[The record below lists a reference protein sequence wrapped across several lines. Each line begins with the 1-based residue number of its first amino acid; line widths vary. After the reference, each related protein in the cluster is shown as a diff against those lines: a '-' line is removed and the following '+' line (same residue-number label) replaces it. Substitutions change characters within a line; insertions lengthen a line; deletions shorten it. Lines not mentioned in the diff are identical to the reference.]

1 MILQALVD
9 YYEILSQ
16 KGKIAKQGWSKE
28 NVSDRIILDE
38 EGHLTGIISV
48 RNMVRRG
55 KRDVPVDAKM
65 MVPEH
70 AVKTSGVKASFLCD
84 KYTYIFGIIDEDKIK
99 NDVYKQYK
107 NRDDEIVNEKIQ
119 KKIEKETE
127 KAKESFI
134 ASQSLHLSLLEKC
147 KNPIAK
153 AIKKFYVSWDP
164 DKAWDN
170 PVFLKNREEI
180 LSSSNMIFQVDGYDA
195 QDNDEIKRQWDNRE
209 NVGNNVGQC
218 LVTGENNVAIAK
230 THPKIKG
237 VVGSPSM
244 GGSLV
249 SFNTSSLESFGHAG
263 DQGLNAPV
271 SEYAAFAY
279 TTALNELLRKGS
291 SLLCGDTTVVF
302 WAQSGEDT
310 YSQFYS
316 ALMGGNDTNKLS
328 DEDIKSVLE
337 KISKGNPADLNGVE
351 LSPDEPFY
359 VLGLAPNAARLSVR
373 FFWRNTFGIALKNI
387 NAHQE
392 RMKICRPSWEP
403 ETLSLYRLL
412 NASVN
417 PNSKKSNASPL
428 LAGSLL
434 RSILQDSPYPEAMY
448 RQFLLRIKA
457 DSDKIDDKGNKIN
470 LKITYPRAA
479 FIKAYLIKNHE
490 KEWGGEITMKVNEN
504 CNAIPYVLGRLFAV
518 LEGLQQAA
526 NPGINATIKDRYFNA
541 ACATPGT
548 VFPVLLKLSNAHLN
562 KLGKD
567 KKALAITIQKK
578 IGDLLGK
585 VSMPDQ
591 GSPIPGRLTLDEQG
605 MFILGYYQETQD
617 RFTKKEDKE

>member
-1 MILQALVD
+1 MILQALVE
-9 YYEILSQ
+9 YYQTLLKRGEVEEP
-16 KGKIAKQGWSKE
+16 GWSKAR
-28 NVSDRIILDE
+28 VSAEIILNDKGE
-38 EGHLTGIISV
+38 LQGILSLQNPV
-48 RNMVRRG
+48 QRG
-55 KRDVPVDAKM
+55 KKQVFVDTM
-65 MVPEH
+65 MKVPEIF
-70 AVKTSGVKASFLCD
+70 KRSSGVRPNFLCD
-84 KYTYIFGIIDEDKIK
+84 NSSYFFGIDDKGKPKRSLECFEASKKFHHELLDGCPSVAAQAILAFFDK
-99 NDVYKQYK
+99 WEPEQGTQNAVFSQNKDAILEASNLVFKINDQFAQDDPTIQKQWQEYKQSGQS
-107 NRDDEIVNEKIQ
+107 DSL
-119 KKIEKETE
+119 KE
-127 KAKESFI
+127 
-134 ASQSLHLSLLEKC
+134 H
-147 KNPIAK
+147 
-153 AIKKFYVSWDP
+153 
-164 DKAWDN
+164 
-170 PVFLKNREEI
+170 
-180 LSSSNMIFQVDGYDA
+180 
-195 QDNDEIKRQWDNRE
+195 
-209 NVGNNVGQC
+209 C
-218 LVTGENNVAIAK
+218 LVTGEIAEIAK
-230 THPKIKG
+230 VHPNIKG
-237 VVGSPSM
+237 VRDAQSSGAA
-244 GGSLV
+244 LV
-249 SFNTSSLESFGHAG
+249 SFNAPSLESFGHAG

-279 TTALNELLRKGS
+279 ATALNELLRKGNS
-291 SLLCGDTTVVF
+291 ILCGDTTVVF

-316 ALMGGNDTNKLS
+316 ALMGSNDTNKLR

-373 FFWRNTFGIALKNI
+373 FFWRNTFGTALKNI

-392 RMKICRPSWEP
+392 RMKICHPSWEP

-412 NASVN
+412 NASIN

-457 DSDKIDDKGNKIN
+457 DSDKIDDKGKKIN
-470 LKITYPRAA
+470 LKITYPRVA

>member
-1 MILQALVD
+1 MILQALAA
-9 YYEILSQ
+9 YYQTLLKRGEVE
-16 KGKIAKQGWSKE
+16 APGWSKAR
-28 NVSDRIILDE
+28 VSAEIILNNKGE
-38 EGHLTGIISV
+38 LQGILSLQNPV
-48 RNMVRRG
+48 QRG
-55 KRDVPVDAKM
+55 KKQVFVDTM
-65 MVPEH
+65 MKVPEIF
-70 AVKTSGVKASFLCD
+70 KRSSGVRPNFLCD
-84 KYTYIFGIIDEDKIK
+84 NSSYFFGIDDKGKPKRSLECFEASKKFHHELLDGSPSVAAQAILAFFDK
-99 NDVYKQYK
+99 WDPEQESQNAVFSQNKDAILGASNLVFKINDQFAQDDPTIQKRWQEYKQSGQS
-107 NRDDEIVNEKIQ
+107 DSL
-119 KKIEKETE
+119 KE
-127 KAKESFI
+127 
-134 ASQSLHLSLLEKC
+134 
-147 KNPIAK
+147 
-153 AIKKFYVSWDP
+153 
-164 DKAWDN
+164 
-170 PVFLKNREEI
+170 
-180 LSSSNMIFQVDGYDA
+180 
-195 QDNDEIKRQWDNRE
+195 
-209 NVGNNVGQC
+209 QC
-218 LVTGENNVAIAK
+218 LVTGEIAEIAK
-230 THPKIKG
+230 VHPNIKG
-237 VVGSPSM
+237 VRDAQSSGAA
-244 GGSLV
+244 LV
-249 SFNTSSLESFGHAG
+249 SFNAPSLESFGHAG
-263 DQGLNAPV
+263 DQGFNAPV

-279 TTALNELLRKGS
+279 ATALNELLRKGNS
-291 SLLCGDTTVVF
+291 ILCGDTTVVF

-373 FFWRNTFGIALKNI
+373 FFWRNTFGTALRNI

-403 ETLSLYRLL
+403 ENLSLYRLL

-457 DSDKIDDKGNKIN
+457 DSDKD
-470 LKITYPRAA
+470 KITYPRAA

-567 KKALAITIQKK
+567 KKAWAVTIQKK

-585 VSMPDQ
+585 ISMPDQ

>member
-1 MILQALVD
+1 MILQALVK
-9 YYEILSQ
+9 YYETLL
-16 KGKIAKQGWSKE
+16 KRGEVEEPGWSKTR
-28 NVSDRIILDE
+28 VSAEILLNDN
-38 EGHLTGIISV
+38 GDLKGILSLQNQV
-48 RNMVRRG
+48 QRG
-55 KRDVPVDAKM
+55 KKQVLVDTM
-65 MVPEH
+65 MRVPE
-70 AVKTSGVKASFLCD
+70 AFKRSSGVRPNFLCD
-84 KYTYIFGIIDEDKIK
+84 NSSYFFGVDTKGKPKRSLECF
-99 NDVYKQYK
+99 
-107 NRDDEIVNEKIQ
+107 EAAQ
-119 KKIEKETE
+119 K
-127 KAKESFI
+127 FHHDLLDGC
-134 ASQSLHLSLLEKC
+134 QSTA
-147 KNPIAK
+147 AK
-153 AIKKFYVSWDP
+153 AILAFFDNWKPEQGEK
-164 DKAWDN
+164 N
-170 PVFLKNREEI
+170 PVFSQNKDTI
-180 LSSSNMIFQVDGYDA
+180 LSASNLVFKINDRFA
-195 QDNDEIKRQWDNRE
+195 QDDPDIQKCWQKYKQSDQSGPVEE
-209 NVGNNVGQC
+209 QC
-218 LVTGENNVAIAK
+218 LVTGKIAAIAK
-230 THPKIKG
+230 VHPNIKG
-237 VVGSPSM
+237 VKDAQSSGAA
-244 GGSLV
+244 LV
-249 SFNTSSLESFGHAG
+249 SFNAPSLESFGHAG

-279 TTALNELLRKGS
+279 ATALNDLLRKGNS
-291 SLLCGDTTVVF
+291 ILCGDTTVVF
-302 WAQSGEDT
+302 WAQSGEDM
-310 YSQFYS
+310 YPQIYS
-316 ALMGGNDTNKLS
+316 ALMAGNDSTGLS
-328 DEDIKSVLE
+328 EQDIKAVLT
-337 KISKGNPADLNGVE
+337 KIAKGNQADLNGVV

-373 FFWRNTFGIALKNI
+373 FFWRNTFGTALKNI

-392 RMKICRPSWEP
+392 RMEICRSSWE
-403 ETLSLYRLL
+403 TGDISLYRLL

-417 PNSKKSNASPL
+417 PKSKKSNASPL

-434 RSILQDSPYPEAMY
+434 RSILQDTPYPEAMY

-457 DSDKIDDKGNKIN
+457 DSDKD
-470 LKITYPRAA
+470 KITYPRAA
-479 FIKAYLIKNHE
+479 FIKAYLIKNHG
-490 KEWGGEITMKVNEN
+490 KEWGGEITMNVNEN

-567 KKALAITIQKK
+567 KKGWAVTIQKK

>member
-1 MILQALVD
+1 MILQALVK
-9 YYEILSQ
+9 YYETLS
-16 KGKIAKQGWSKE
+16 KMGKIVKQGWSKE
-28 NVSDRIILDE
+28 NVSDRIVLDE
-38 EGHLTGIISV
+38 EGHLAGIISA
-48 RNMVRRG
+48 RNKVQRG
-55 KRDVPVDAKM
+55 KKEIHVDAKII
-65 MVPEH
+65 VPEH
-70 AVKTSGVKASFLCD
+70 AVKTSGVRASFLCD
-84 KYTYIFGIIDEDKIK
+84 KYTYVFGIINEEKIK
-99 NDVYKQYK
+99 NDINNKYENDKNKKEILQKQ
-107 NRDDEIVNEKIQ
+107 
-119 KKIEKETE
+119 IEKEKNKAE
-127 KAKESFI
+127 KSF
-134 ASQSLHLSLLEKC
+134 AASKQLHVSLLSKSQS
-147 KNPIAK
+147 PIAK
-153 AIKKFYVSWDP
+153 AIVKFYKSWNPAD
-164 DKAWDN
+164 AWNN
-170 PVFLKNREEI
+170 PILLKNKEEV
-180 LSSSNMIFQVDGYDA
+180 LASSNLIFQVNGHDA
-195 QDNDEIKRQWDNRE
+195 QKDEEIQGIWDNNDKE
-209 NVGNNVGQC
+209 GINLGQC
-218 LVTGENNVAIAK
+218 LVTGEKNVPIAL

-237 VVGSPSM
+237 VVGSQSM

-249 SFNTSSLESFGHAG
+249 SFNTPSLESFGHAG

-279 TTALNELLRKGS
+279 ATALNELLRKGNS
-291 SLLCGDTTVVF
+291 ILCGDTTVVF

-316 ALMGGNDTNKLS
+316 ALMGGNEANGLS
-328 DEDIKSVLE
+328 DEDIKAVLE

-373 FFWRNTFGIALKNI
+373 FFWRNTFGTALKNI

-392 RMKICRPSWEP
+392 RMAICHPSWEP
-403 ETLSLYRLL
+403 GNIPLYRLL

-417 PNSKKSNASPL
+417 PNSKKNKASPL
-428 LAGSLL
+428 LSGSLL
-434 RSILQDSPYPEAMY
+434 RSILQDAPYPEAMY

-457 DSDKIDDKGNKIN
+457 DSDKIDDKGRKID

-479 FIKAYLIKNHE
+479 FIKAYLIKNH
-490 KEWGGEITMKVNEN
+490 KNEWGGEIKMKVNEN

-526 NPGINATIKDRYFNA
+526 NPEINATIKDRYFNA

-548 VFPVLLKLSNAHLN
+548 VFPLLLKLSNAHLN

-567 KKALAITIQKK
+567 KKAWAITIQKK
-578 IGDLLGK
+578 IVDLLGK

>member
-1 MILQALVD
+1 MILQALVK
-9 YYEILSQ
+9 YYETLSQ
-16 KGKIAKQGWSKE
+16 EGKIAKQGWSKE

-38 EGHLTGIISV
+38 EGHLTGIVSI

-55 KRDVPVDAKM
+55 KKDVPVDSKM
-65 MVPEH
+65 MVPAH
-70 AVKTSGVKASFLCD
+70 AVKTNDVKASFLCD
-84 KYTYIFGIIDEDKIK
+84 KYSYIFGIIDENKIK

-107 NRDDEIVNEKIQ
+107 NRDEEVVKEKIQ
-119 KKIEKETE
+119 EKIEKETE
-127 KAKESFI
+127 KAKKSFI

-153 AIKKFYVSWDP
+153 AIKKFYVSWNP

-170 PVFLKNREEI
+170 PIILENKEEI
-180 LSSSNMIFQVDGYDA
+180 LSSSNFIFQVDGHDA
-195 QDNDEIKRQWDNRE
+195 QDDEEIKRQWDNRK
-209 NVGNNVGQC
+209 NDGNNIGQC
-218 LVTGENNVAIAK
+218 LVTGENNVSIAK

-237 VVGSPSM
+237 VVGSLSV

-249 SFNTSSLESFGHAG
+249 SFNNPSVESFGHKG
-263 DQGLNAPV
+263 DKGLNAPV
-271 SEYAAFAY
+271 SEYVAFAY
-279 TTALNELLRKGS
+279 TTALNELLRNGNS
-291 SLLCGDTTVVF
+291 IICGDITVIF
-302 WAQSGEDT
+302 WAQSGEGM
-310 YSQFYS
+310 YSRYYS
-316 ALMGGNDTNKLS
+316 ALMGGSDASGLS
-328 DEDIKSVLE
+328 DEDIKAVLG
-337 KISKGNPADLNGVE
+337 KTAKGNPADLKGIV

-359 VLGLAPNAARLSVR
+359 VLGLYSSNKASLSVR
-373 FFWRNTFGIALKNI
+373 FFWRNTFGTALKNI
-387 NAHQE
+387 HVHQE
-392 RMKICRPSWEP
+392 RMKICRPSWEN
-403 ETLSLYRLL
+403 ESLSLYRLL
-412 NASVN
+412 NDSIN
-417 PNSKKSNASPL
+417 PNSKKNNASPL

-434 RSILQDSPYPEAMY
+434 RSILQNSPYPEAMY

-457 DSDKIDDKGNKIN
+457 DSDKD
-470 LKITYPRAA
+470 KITYPRAA

-490 KEWGGEITMKVNEN
+490 KEWGGEITMNVNEN

-518 LEGLQQAA
+518 LEGLQQTA
-526 NPGINATIKDRYFNA
+526 NPGVNATIKDRYFNA
-541 ACATPGT
+541 ACATPGI

-567 KKALAITIQKK
+567 KKAWAITMQKK

-585 VSMPDQ
+585 ISMPDQ

>member
-1 MILQALVD
+1 MILQALVK
-9 YYEILSQ
+9 YYQTLLQRGEVEEP
-16 KGKIAKQGWSKE
+16 GWSKVR
-28 NVSDRIILDE
+28 VSAAIILNDKGE
-38 EGHLTGIISV
+38 LQGILSLQNPV
-48 RNMVRRG
+48 QRG
-55 KRDVPVDAKM
+55 KKQVLVDAM
-65 MVPEH
+65 MKVPEIF
-70 AVKTSGVKASFLCD
+70 KRSSGVRPNFLCD
-84 KYTYIFGIIDEDKIK
+84 NSSYFFGIDDKGKPKRSIECFEAAK
-99 NDVYKQYK
+99 SFHHELLDGCPSNVSSAVLTFFDNWQPEKGKQ
-107 NRDDEIVNEKIQ
+107 
-119 KKIEKETE
+119 
-127 KAKESFI
+127 
-134 ASQSLHLSLLEKC
+134 
-147 KNPIAK
+147 
-153 AIKKFYVSWDP
+153 
-164 DKAWDN
+164 N
-170 PVFLKNREEI
+170 PVFSQNQDAI
-180 LSSSNMIFQVDGYDA
+180 LHASNLVFKVGGQFA
-195 QDNDEIKRQWDNRE
+195 QDDPDIQQCWQQYKQSGQSKANQ
-209 NVGNNVGQC
+209 GQC
-218 LVTGENNVAIAK
+218 LVTGNIAEIAK
-230 THPKIKG
+230 VHPNIKG
-237 VVGSPSM
+237 VRGAQSS
-244 GGSLV
+244 GAALV
-249 SFNTSSLESFGHAG
+249 SFNAPSIESFGHVG
-263 DQGLNAPV
+263 DQGFNAPV

-279 TTALNELLRKGS
+279 TTALNELLRNGN
-291 SLLCGDTTVVF
+291 LILCGDTTVVF

-316 ALMGGNDTNKLS
+316 ALMGGNGANGLS
-328 DEDIKSVLE
+328 DEDIKAVLE

-373 FFWRNTFGIALKNI
+373 FFWRNTFGTALKNI

-392 RMKICRPSWEP
+392 RMAICHPSWEP

-412 NASVN
+412 NASIN

-457 DSDKIDDKGNKIN
+457 DSDKD
-470 LKITYPRAA
+470 KITYPRAA

-567 KKALAITIQKK
+567 KKAWAVTIQKK